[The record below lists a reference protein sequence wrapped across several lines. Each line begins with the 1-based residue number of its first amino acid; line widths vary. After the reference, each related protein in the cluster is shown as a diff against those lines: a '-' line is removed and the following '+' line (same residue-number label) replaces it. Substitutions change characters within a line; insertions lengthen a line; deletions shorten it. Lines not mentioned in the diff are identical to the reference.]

1 MTLSYYTCV
10 SFICYDIV
18 MVEAI
23 LYTQAPLDS
32 EKNHVIGRAVDELC
46 KTIERQDEKIDVIEH
61 YIHQHLDQIKT
72 YEANIIDFGML
83 LQRIQPLQTIPNNE
97 NNPNIE
103 KLNSMITIIN
113 GLRDTTQHEIV
124 FRWLCQNMQ
133 ELIHPERMSLLQQ
146 FAYR

>member
-1 MTLSYYTCV
+1 
-10 SFICYDIV
+10 

-46 KTIERQDEKIDVIEH
+46 KTIERQDEKIDIIEH
-61 YIHQHLDQIKT
+61 YIRQHLDHIKT

-124 FRWLCQNMQ
+124 FR
-133 ELIHPERMSLLQQ
+133 
-146 FAYR
+146 